1 MSTLIDIPS
10 PGWPLCYG
18 VEGSP
23 AVVLVH
29 DSYGRLPFLESY
41 ATALAKLGYYVV
53 VPDLFNGVA
62 AIDDAGL
69 AELRERSDIGF
80 ADATLDDAIG
90 MARGTARGTS
100 TARVGVIGIGLGGWY
115 ALRAAQRGE
124 ADAVITYYAGLQAE
138 EGGIIPCPVLLH
150 FSESGDWG
158 SSLEADEFVSRLKEV
173 GTPVTRHLYPE
184 TGDHF
189 ANATLVE
196 LLDRPAAG
204 LAFAR
209 SASFLQAQL
218 VD

>member
-10 PGWPLCYG
+10 PGWPLIYG
-18 VEGSP
+18 TEGSP

-29 DSYGRLPFLESY
+29 DGYGRLPFLQSY
-41 ATALAKLGYYVV
+41 ANALAKLGYYVV

-62 AIDDAGL
+62 AVDEAGL
-69 AELRERSDIGF
+69 EELQARSDIGF
-80 ADATLDDAIG
+80 ADATLEDAIG
-90 MARGTARGTS
+90 MARGVTA
-100 TARVGVIGIGLGGWY
+100 ARVGVIGIGLGGWY

-124 ADAVITYYAGLQAE
+124 ADAVITYYAGLTADE
-138 EGGIIPCPVLLH
+138 SGIIPCPVLLH
-150 FSESGDWG
+150 FSEEGGWG
-158 SSLEADEFVSRLKEV
+158 STLAADEFVSRLKEV

-196 LLDRPAAG
+196 LLDRSAAG

>member
-10 PGWPLCYG
+10 PGWPLAYG
-18 VEGSP
+18 TEGSP

-29 DSYGRLPFLESY
+29 DGYGRLPFLESY
-41 ATALAKLGYYVV
+41 ANALAKLGYYVV

-62 AIDDAGL
+62 AVDDAGL
-69 AELRERSDIGF
+69 EELQARSDVGF
-80 ADATLDDAIG
+80 SDATLEDAIA
-90 MARGTARGTS
+90 MARGATA
-100 TARVGVIGIGLGGWY
+100 ARVGLIGIGLGGWY

-124 ADAVITYYAGLQAE
+124 ADAVITYYAGLMADE
-138 EGGIIPCPVLLH
+138 SGIIPCPVLLH
-150 FSESGDWG
+150 FSGGGVWG
-158 SSLEADEFVSRLKEV
+158 STLAADEFVSRLKEV

-196 LLDRPAAG
+196 SLDRSAAG

>member
-10 PGWPLCYG
+10 PGWPLTYG
-18 VEGSP
+18 TEGSP

-29 DSYGRLPFLESY
+29 DCFGRLPFLEAY
-41 ATALAKLGYYVV
+41 ANALAKLGFYVV

-62 AIDDAGL
+62 AIDDEGMREL
-69 AELRERSDIGF
+69 AARADIGF
-80 ADATLDDAIG
+80 SEATVDDAIG
-90 MARGTARGTS
+90 MARGATA
-100 TARVGVIGIGLGGWY
+100 ARVGIIGLGLGGWY

-124 ADAVITYYAGLQAE
+124 ADAVITYYAGLTADE
-138 EGGIIPCPVLLH
+138 SGIIPCPVLLH
-150 FSESGDWG
+150 FSEIGDWG
-158 SSLEADEFVSRLKEV
+158 TALEADEFVSRLIEV
-173 GTPVTRHLYPE
+173 GTPVTRHLYPS
-184 TGDHF
+184 TSDHF

-196 LLDRPAAG
+196 SLDRTAAG

>member
-10 PGWPLCYG
+10 PGWPLTYG
-18 VEGSP
+18 TEGSP

-29 DSYGRLPFLESY
+29 DCYGRLPFLEAY
-41 ATALAKLGYYVV
+41 ANALAKLGFYVV

-62 AIDDAGL
+62 AIDDEGMWEL
-69 AELRERSDIGF
+69 AARSDIGF
-80 ADATLDDAIG
+80 SDATVEDAIG
-90 MARGTARGTS
+90 MARGANA
-100 TARVGVIGIGLGGWY
+100 ARVGVLGIGLGGWY
-115 ALRAAQRGE
+115 ALRAAQRGQ
-124 ADAVITYYAGLQAE
+124 ADAVIAYYAGLHADE
-138 EGGIIPCPVLLH
+138 SGIIPCPVLLN

-158 SSLEADEFVSRLKEV
+158 STLEADEFVSRLKEV
-173 GTPVTRHLYPE
+173 GTPVTRHLYAK

-196 LLDRPAAG
+196 LLDRAAAG

-209 SASFLQAQL
+209 SANFLQAQL